1 MIRAMSTVPPSPSAS
16 RLPLPL
22 LLPLVLLALVP
33 ALSAQPESAAPVRLA
48 AVEAATLGADLRLT
62 GTVTAERSARLSP
75 RVDGLVARVLVDA
88 GDRVEAGQPL
98 LELDA
103 DLAGLALRRARA
115 GTAQARAQA
124 DESRRLAE
132 EAQRLAA
139 DRHIAQTEVATRQ
152 AAVALADAALGAAA
166 AAEREQAELVARHR
180 LTAPFAGVVAERM
193 TEAGEWVARG
203 TPVLALVATDK
214 LRLDVQAPQERYA
227 DVVEGAA
234 VEVRPDAQP
243 ERVLAGRVQAK
254 VPVGDGSS
262 RGFLVR
268 ILVDDAEDRL
278 LPGSS
283 ASVRIELPAAA
294 GSSVLVPTDALLRYP
309 DGGNGVFVA
318 VDEDGTLR
326 AHQRRIAIGRELDG
340 RVEVL
345 DGLAAG
351 EQVVV
356 RGNEGLR
363 DGQAV
368 SAAD

>member
-1 MIRAMSTVPPSPSAS
+1 MTNRQAPAS
-16 RLPLPL
+16 RHL
-22 LLPLVLLALVP
+22 LLALLLLAPTLV
-33 ALSAQPESAAPVRLA
+33 AQTDQPAPVRLA
-48 AVEAATLGADLRLT
+48 TVEAATLAADLRLT

-88 GDRVEAGQPL
+88 GDRVEAGAPL

-103 DLAGLALRRARA
+103 EMASLALRRARA

-124 DESRRLAE
+124 GESRRLAE
-132 EAQRLAA
+132 EARRLAA
-139 DRHIAQTEVATRQ
+139 DQHIAQTEVATRE
-152 AAVALADAALGAAA
+152 AAVTLADAALGAAT

-180 LTAPFAGVVAERM
+180 LTAPFAGVVAERL

-227 DVVEGAA
+227 DVVEGAP
-234 VEVRPDAQP
+234 VEVRPDARP
-243 ERVLAGRVQAK
+243 ALVLTGRVQAK

-268 ILVDDAEDRL
+268 ILVDDAGEQL
-278 LPGSS
+278 LPGTS
-283 ASVRIELPAAA
+283 ASVRIELPAAG
-294 GSSVLVPTDALLRYP
+294 GSSVLVPADALLRYP

-318 VDEDGTLR
+318 VDEAGALR
-326 AHQRRIAIGRELDG
+326 ASQRRITIGRELEG
-340 RVEVL
+340 RIEVL

-368 SAAD
+368 RVAD

>member
-1 MIRAMSTVPPSPSAS
+1 MTVVAHP
-16 RLPLPL
+16 RWMRRLPL
-22 LLPLVLLALVP
+22 LLLALAP
-33 ALSAQPESAAPVRLA
+33 SLPAQPERPAPVRLA
-48 AVEAATLGADLRLT
+48 AVEAATLGAELRLT

-75 RVDGLVARVLVDA
+75 RVDGLVRRVLVDA
-88 GDRVEAGQPL
+88 GDRVEAGAVL

-103 DLAGLALRRARA
+103 ELASLALRRARA
-115 GTAQARAQA
+115 GTAQARAQVE
-124 DESRRLAE
+124 ESRRLAE

-152 AAVALADAALGAAA
+152 AAVTLADAALGAAT

-180 LTAPFAGVVAERM
+180 LTAPFAGVVAERL

-227 DVVEGAA
+227 EVVEGAT
-234 VEVRPDAQP
+234 VDVRPDARP
-243 ERVLAGRVQAK
+243 ELVLVGRVQAK

-268 ILVDDAEDRL
+268 ILVDDGEDRL

-283 ASVRIELPAAA
+283 ASVRIDLPAAA
-294 GSSVLVPTDALLRYP
+294 GSSVLVPADALLRYP

-318 VDEDGTLR
+318 VDEAGALR
-326 AHQRRIAIGRELDG
+326 ASQRRIEIGRELGG
-340 RVEVL
+340 RIEVL
-345 DGLAAG
+345 SGLAAG

-368 SAAD
+368 RLAD

>member
-1 MIRAMSTVPPSPSAS
+1 MTDRQSAF
-16 RLPLPL
+16 RRRVLPLALLLLAPL
-22 LLPLVLLALVP
+22 LA
-33 ALSAQPESAAPVRLA
+33 AQTDRPAPVRLA
-48 AVEAATLGADLRLT
+48 PVEAATLGADLRLT

-88 GDRVEAGQPL
+88 GDRVEAGAHL

-103 DLAGLALRRARA
+103 ELANLALRRARA

-124 DESRRLAE
+124 EESRRLAD

-139 DRHIAQTEVATRQ
+139 DQHIAQTEVATRQ
-152 AAVALADAALGAAA
+152 AAVTLADAALGAAT

-180 LTAPFAGVVAERM
+180 LTAPFAGVVAERL

-227 DVVEGAA
+227 QVVEGAA

-243 ERVLAGRVQAK
+243 DLVLAGRVQAK

-268 ILVDDAEDRL
+268 ILVDDAGEKL
-278 LPGSS
+278 LPGTS
-283 ASVRIELPAAA
+283 ASVRIDLPAAA
-294 GSSVLVPTDALLRYP
+294 GGSVLVPADALLRYP

-318 VDEDGTLR
+318 IDEDGALR
-326 AHQRRIAIGRELDG
+326 ARQRRIDVGRELGG
-340 RVEVL
+340 RIEVL
-345 DGLAAG
+345 TGLAAG

-368 SAAD
+368 RVAD

>member
-1 MIRAMSTVPPSPSAS
+1 
-16 RLPLPL
+16 
-22 LLPLVLLALVP
+22 
-33 ALSAQPESAAPVRLA
+33 
-48 AVEAATLGADLRLT
+48 
-62 GTVTAERSARLSP
+62 VTAERSARLSP

-88 GDRVEAGQPL
+88 GDRVEAGATL

-103 DLAGLALRRARA
+103 ELAGLALRRARA
-115 GTAQARAQA
+115 GTAQARAQLE
-124 DESRRLAE
+124 ESRRLAE

-152 AAVALADAALGAAA
+152 AAVTLADAALGAAT
-166 AAEREQAELVARHR
+166 AAEREQAELVGRHR
-180 LTAPFAGVVAERM
+180 LTAPFAGVVAERL

-203 TPVLALVATDK
+203 TPVLTLVATDK

-227 DVVEGAA
+227 EVAEGAA
-234 VEVRPDAQP
+234 VEVRPDARP
-243 ERVLAGRVQAK
+243 ELVLDGRVQAK

-268 ILVDDAEDRL
+268 ILVDDVGEKL

-283 ASVRIELPAAA
+283 ASVRIDLPAAA
-294 GSSVLVPTDALLRYP
+294 GSSVLVPADALLRYP

-318 VDEDGTLR
+318 VAADGALR
-326 AHQRRIAIGRELDG
+326 AQQRRIEIGRELGG
-340 RVEVL
+340 RIEVRS
-345 DGLAAG
+345 GVVAG

-368 SAAD
+368 READ